1 MAPDAVTA
9 VNLDSRRGRKSVI
22 DANEIKF
29 AADGSLT
36 ITMSHEQPAG
46 PR

>member
-1 MAPDAVTA
+1 
-9 VNLDSRRGRKSVI
+9 VNLNSRRVWKSVI

-29 AADGSLT
+29 AADRSLT
-36 ITMSHEQPAG
+36 ITMSHQQPAG